1 MAKGHVQIQILGTV
15 FTIQADEDPEYLEI
29 LVDYLAKKV
38 REIEQTVSTR
48 DPLRIAILAGL
59 LAADDLHKERV
70 RNADTLPQS
79 EAEEVERITR
89 RLIDRIDESLR
100 EE

>member
-15 FTIQADEDPEYLEI
+15 FTIQADEDPEYLEV
-29 LVDYLAKKV
+29 LVDYLTKKV

-70 RNADTLPQS
+70 RNSDTLPQS